1 MKTGTPINR
10 LPNQIR
16 KYRFG
21 KGYST
26 TELGAMVGKSSN
38 TITAYERGEKMPN
51 IAVTSLL
58 CAALDA
64 TAEELFPPKQE
75 KQQKEAALGQI
86 DTDRLLSCGNATYST
101 AEMDGAEYLVI
112 RIKLH

>member
-21 KGYST
+21 KGYSA
-26 TELGAMVGKSSN
+26 TELGAMVGKSSG
-38 TITAYERGEKMPN
+38 TITAYERGEKRPN
-51 IAVTSLL
+51 MAVVRLL

-64 TAEELFPPKQE
+64 TAEELFPPKREKPQE
-75 KQQKEAALGQI
+75 EAALDQI

-101 AEMDGAEYLVI
+101 VKMDGAEYLVI

>member
-16 KYRFG
+16 KYRFK
-21 KGYST
+21 KGYSA
-26 TELGAMVGKSSN
+26 TELGAMLGKSSS
-38 TITAYERGEKMPN
+38 TITGYERGEKSPN
-51 IAVTSLL
+51 IAVTRLL

-75 KQQKEAALGQI
+75 KQQKEAALDQI

-101 AEMDGAEYLVI
+101 VKMDGAEYLVI

>member
-38 TITAYERGEKMPN
+38 TITAYERGEKRPN
-51 IAVTSLL
+51 IAVASLL

-75 KQQKEAALGQI
+75 KQQKEAALDQI

-101 AEMDGAEYLVI
+101 VKMDGAEYLVV